1 MMMTSRTT
9 HANIGLKLKTRTFT
23 PYVEF
28 TLHLEDREHLKILYK
43 DLLQGIL
50 KCLKVKCV
58 HLSFLRIGIWTYKR
72 FRIWKS

>member
-43 DLLQGIL
+43 DLPQVIL
-50 KCLKVKCV
+50 K
-58 HLSFLRIGIWTYKR
+58 
-72 FRIWKS
+72 